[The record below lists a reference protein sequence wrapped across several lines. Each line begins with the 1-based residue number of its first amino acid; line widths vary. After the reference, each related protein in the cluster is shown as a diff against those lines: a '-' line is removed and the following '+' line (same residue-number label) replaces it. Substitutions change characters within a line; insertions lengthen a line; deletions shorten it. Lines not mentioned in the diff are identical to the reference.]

1 MTALHSAPDDLV
13 LVGHI
18 SGAFGLQG
26 WVKIRPYST
35 NADALQDAPL
45 YWLELPAGKGMQEV
59 KRLSSKIQGEDVVAR
74 LAGVEDRTA
83 AEALKGSVV
92 KISKALFPALPDG
105 EFYWIDL
112 IGLQVEN
119 LQGEQL
125 GVVRAMMDNGAQAI
139 LRVAAPEIAE
149 DDLIKHER
157 LIPFV
162 DHFVKEVDQQSKRIV
177 VDWGSDF

>member
-1 MTALHSAPDDLV
+1 M
-13 LVGHI
+13 
-18 SGAFGLQG
+18 
-26 WVKIRPYST
+26 
-35 NADALQDAPL
+35 QD
-45 YWLELPAGKGMQEV
+45 V

-139 LRVAAPEIAE
+139 LRVAAPEIADIE
-149 DDLIKHER
+149 
-157 LIPFV
+157 
-162 DHFVKEVDQQSKRIV
+162 S
-177 VDWGSDF
+177 S